1 MLLSRFTDALAG
13 TFSGDV
19 YYRPESMVF
28 KKMHDALAFM
38 KKYFINKQQRVR
50 VNSNFSMWKEI
61 IPGVPQSSVLGPLLF
76 SVSLNDLFLYV
87 ENSDLSW

>member
-1 MLLSRFTDALAG
+1 
-13 TFSGDV
+13 
-19 YYRPESMVF
+19 MVF

-61 IPGVPQSSVLGPLLF
+61 IPGVPQSSILGPLLF
-76 SVSLNDLFLYV
+76 SISLNDLFLYV

>member
-1 MLLSRFTDALAG
+1 
-13 TFSGDV
+13 
-19 YYRPESMVF
+19 MVF